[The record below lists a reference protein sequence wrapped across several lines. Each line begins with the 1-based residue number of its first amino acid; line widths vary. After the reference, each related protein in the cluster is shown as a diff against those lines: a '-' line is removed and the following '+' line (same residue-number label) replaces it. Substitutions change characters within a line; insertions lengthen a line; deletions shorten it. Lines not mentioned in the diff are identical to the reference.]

1 MRRRAAQSTCVC
13 LALSLAGCVPW
24 TVRPIESAEEKQNQA
39 RGRFN
44 AASYVDSI
52 WSSKLVPAVL
62 NSAVDLRTLL
72 AALEADAGGAARK
85 YGQREGEGP
94 FHFMVK
100 GRGRVLAIDTRSRTG
115 LASVDLAPGDGKPD
129 AFLQVGPVIR
139 GTSLR
144 DAVGFIRFGQ
154 FVNQLQFA
162 DVANE
167 LNARVMNSVLAR
179 LKLPA
184 LRGKVVSFCGTF
196 TLTPGSPPDIVPVK
210 LEVEERGE

>member
-1 MRRRAAQSTCVC
+1 MNRHAALSVC
-13 LALSLAGCVPW
+13 LGLALSLAGCVPW
-24 TVRPIESAEEKQNQA
+24 TVRPIESAEEKQSQG
-39 RGRFN
+39 RERFN

-52 WSSKLVPAVL
+52 WSSRLAPAIL
-62 NSAVDLRTLL
+62 DSAVDLRTLL
-72 AALEADAGGAARK
+72 TALEVDAGGAARK

-115 LASVDLAPGDGKPD
+115 LISIDLAPGDGKPA
-129 AFLQVGPVIR
+129 AFLQIGPVIR

-167 LNARVMNSVLAR
+167 LNARVLNSVVAR
-179 LKLPA
+179 LKLPT
-184 LRGKVVSFCGTF
+184 LPGKVVSFYGTF
-196 TLTPGSPPDIVPVK
+196 TLTPGSPAEIVPVQVN
-210 LEVEERGE
+210 VEERGE